1 MAPADR
7 RAGRGTKEIAMKR
20 RVSGAAVVA
29 LALAT
34 ITGCGVHYQD
44 GETVSRE
51 FGSDYFAA
59 GGLLNLTE
67 TVEGDAILV
76 GGRVST
82 ASEVK
87 GDLVAVGGE
96 VSIGGAAGDDLY
108 AAGGNVQIDAIVS
121 GNARVAGG
129 DVAVGPATIVAGA
142 LSLNGG
148 RVNFEG
154 SSQDYLQVS
163 GGSVRI
169 DGEVNGDVEVRAEEL
184 EIGPGTRIAGRLVY
198 RGPLE
203 PEVSEG
209 AVIEGGV
216 EFHEESVSR
225 YFDRVEPQ
233 VEGAVHGVGRF
244 LWFVGVFVA
253 AALFLLVLPGFA
265 SDAAA
270 TVGRKPM
277 QSLGLGLA
285 ILVCVPFVAIVLLIT
300 IVGIPL
306 ALLLLSLYLLVLFL
320 GWVTTALF
328 LAQRGLEALR
338 PGRTGTRGWQ
348 LFALLLGLL
357 ALWLLKQIPLVGGLI
372 GFIALLAGIGAL
384 TWRAFNGRRV
394 TAA

>member
-1 MAPADR
+1 
-7 RAGRGTKEIAMKR
+7 MKR

-44 GETVSRE
+44 GDTVSRE
-51 FGSDYFAA
+51 FGSDHFAA

-67 TVEGDAILV
+67 TVDGDAVLL

-96 VSIGGAAGDDLY
+96 VSVGGAAGDDLY
-108 AAGGNVQIDAIVS
+108 AAGGNVQIDAIVH

-129 DVAVGPATIVAGA
+129 DVTVGPATLVAGA

-148 RVNFEG
+148 RVTFEG
-154 SSQDYLQVS
+154 SAQDSLQAT

-169 DGEVNGDVEVRAEEL
+169 DGEVGGDVEVRAEEL
-184 EIGPGTRIAGRLVY
+184 QIGPGTRIAGRLVY

-216 EFHEESVSR
+216 EFHEESVGR
-225 YFDRVEPQ
+225 FLDNVGPQ
-233 VEGAVHGVGRF
+233 VRDAAHGVGTF

-253 AALFLLVLPGFA
+253 AALFLLLLPGFA
-265 SDAAA
+265 GEAAA

-285 ILVCVPFVAIVLLIT
+285 ILVCVPFVAIVLLVT
-300 IVGIPL
+300 IIGIPL
-306 ALLLLSLYLLVLFL
+306 ALLLMSLYLLVLFL
-320 GWVTTALF
+320 GWVTAAQF
-328 LAQRGLEALR
+328 LAQRGLQALR
-338 PGRTGTRGWQ
+338 PGRTMTRGWQ
-348 LFALLLGLL
+348 LLALMLGLV
-357 ALWLLKQIPLVGGLI
+357 ALWVVRQIPLVGGLI
-372 GFIALLAGIGAL
+372 GFIALLAGVGAL
-384 TWRAFNGRRV
+384 TWSAFNGRK
-394 TAA
+394 AAVA